1 MERFLA
7 KVSPM
12 KSHGFR
18 LRVEAE
24 TFQRAVILGV
34 LVLIMGVLSLL
45 SEQFYNPTN
54 LTNILRQTAMTIIT
68 ACAATMVMIS
78 GGLDISVGGV
88 LALTGVVAAKLAT
101 MHYPLGLAILIG
113 VLTGGLIGVINGG
126 LVVGLRITP
135 VIATLGTMN
144 VARGLAFLI
153 SGGQAVVT
161 GLPPEFRLPGRSY
174 AVADIIPTPV
184 VIMLGIFLLFY
195 FLLHHTLL
203 GKYTYAI
210 GGNRETARLSG
221 IPVGRIQFLLYALVG
236 LMTGVSGVIMA
247 SRLAS
252 GQPDV
257 GYGFEFD
264 VIVAVILGGT
274 SLAGGE
280 GSVFGTLIGAL
291 IVGTLKNGLNLLGV
305 HTFYQYVVQGIV
317 LIFAV
322 LLDMTLKG
330 QGLRMPSG
338 WLQRRAT
345 AWGRRFSHG
354 QR

>member
-1 MERFLA
+1 MA
-7 KVSPM
+7 IM
-12 KSHGFR
+12 
-18 LRVEAE
+18 
-24 TFQRAVILGV
+24 AVLTPSFGTA
-34 LVLIMGVLSLL
+34 
-45 SEQFYNPTN
+45 TN
-54 LTNILRQTAMTIIT
+54 LTNVLRQTSMVII
-68 ACAATMVMIS
+68 AASAATLIMIS

-88 LALTGVVAAKLAT
+88 LALAGVVAAKMAT
-101 MHYPLGLAILIG
+101 MDYPIWLAVLGGSAAG
-113 VLTGGLIGVINGG
+113 ALIGVINGV
-126 LVVGLRITP
+126 LVVNLRITP

-153 SGGQAVVT
+153 SEGRAVVS

-174 AVADIIPTPV
+174 VGPIPTPV
-184 VIMLGIFLLFY
+184 IAMLIVFIIFY
-195 FLLHHTLL
+195 FLLNHTLL

-221 IPVGRIQFLLYALVG
+221 IPLGLVQFVLYILGG
-236 LMTGVSGVIMA
+236 LTAGLAGVILA

-257 GYGFEFD
+257 GFGFEFD

-291 IVGTLKNGLNLLGV
+291 IVGVLSNGLNLLGV
-305 HTFYQYVVQGIV
+305 HTFYQYVFQGVV

-330 QGLRMPSG
+330 QGLHMPAF
-338 WLQRRAT
+338 LRR
-345 AWGRRFSHG
+345 R
-354 QR
+354 

>member
-1 MERFLA
+1 M
-7 KVSPM
+7 
-12 KSHGFR
+12 
-18 LRVEAE
+18 
-24 TFQRAVILGV
+24 ILGV
-34 LVLIMGVLSLL
+34 LLLLMTVMAILSPDFA
-45 SEQFYNPTN
+45 SPTN
-54 LTNILRQTAMTIIT
+54 LTNVLRQTSMVIIA
-68 ACAATMVMIS
+68 ACAATLIMIS

-88 LALTGVVAAKLAT
+88 LALAGVVAAKLST
-101 MHYPLGLAILIG
+101 MGYPLWLAIL
-113 VLTGGLIGVINGG
+113 GGATAGAVIGVINGA
-126 LVVGLRITP
+126 LIINLRITP

-153 SGGQAVVT
+153 SDGRAVVS

-174 AVADIIPTPV
+174 VGPVPTPV
-184 VIMLGIFLLFY
+184 IAMIVVFFIFY
-195 FLLHHTLL
+195 FLLNHTLL

-221 IPVGRIQFLLYALVG
+221 IPIGGVQFVLYILGG
-236 LMTGVSGVIMA
+236 LTAGLAGVILA

-257 GYGFEFD
+257 GFGFEFD

-280 GSVFGTLIGAL
+280 GSVFGTFIGAL
-291 IVGTLKNGLNLLGV
+291 IVGVLGNGLNLLGV
-305 HTFYQYVVQGIV
+305 HTFYQYVLQGLV

-330 QGLRMPSG
+330 QGLRLPAG
-338 WLQRRAT
+338 FRR
-345 AWGRRFSHG
+345 G
-354 QR
+354 

>member
-1 MERFLA
+1 MQATDSDIKAGR
-7 KVSPM
+7 
-12 KSHGFR
+12 R
-18 LRVEAE
+18 LRLGVDREAV
-24 TFQRAVILGV
+24 QRLVILGV
-34 LVLIMGVLSLL
+34 LLLLMAVMAVLTP
-45 SEQFYNPTN
+45 QFLTPTN
-54 LTNILRQTAMTIIT
+54 LTNVLRQTSMVIIS

-88 LALTGVVAAKLAT
+88 LALTGVVAAKLAVSG
-101 MHYPLGLAILIG
+101 YPLGLAILIG
-113 VLTGGLIGVINGG
+113 GLSGALIGAINGF
-126 LVVGLRITP
+126 LIVGLKITP

-153 SGGQAVVT
+153 SGGRAVVT
-161 GLPPEFRLPGRSY
+161 GLPADFRLAGRSY
-174 AVADIIPTPV
+174 VGPIPTPV
-184 VIMLGIFLLFY
+184 IIMAVVFIIFY

-221 IPVGRIQFLLYALVG
+221 IPVGRVQFVLYMLVG
-236 LMTGVSGVIMA
+236 LMTGVAGIIMA

-291 IVGTLKNGLNLLGV
+291 IVGVLANGLNLLGV
-305 HTFYQYVVQGIV
+305 HTFYQYVLQGVV

-330 QGLRMPSG
+330 QGLHLPSR
-338 WLQRRAT
+338 LRR
-345 AWGRRFSHG
+345 G
-354 QR
+354 